1 MIRYKPR
8 SSPIHSL
15 DPRIKLAYLLSLSL
29 VLIFKRE
36 LALPLLALTL
46 SAYLLSRISPL
57 EPVREFGWFSL
68 LFLIPIPLHALIQP
82 GTPILAFWGMDLT
95 REGLVFGLQN
105 FTYLLSL
112 FMLALL
118 FTYTT
123 EPRKIT
129 QALCSLGV
137 PKKIAFM
144 LGISLRFVSI
154 VQAELNTIRGA
165 QASRAYK
172 KYNPFALAVP
182 LLHKSFRRAKAL
194 SISMDSRAFDP
205 ERIRIAVDL
214 ELRKRDYLSIVLL
227 LAILWISFI
236 G

>member
-1 MIRYKPR
+1 MIKYKPR
-8 SSPIHSL
+8 SSFVHSL
-15 DPRIKLAYLLSLSL
+15 DPRVKLAYLITLSF
-29 VLIFKRE
+29 VLIFRRE
-36 LALPLLALTL
+36 YALPILALTL
-46 SAYLLSRISPL
+46 FAYMLSRISPL

-68 LFLIPIPLHALIQP
+68 VFLLPIPLHALIRP
-82 GTPILAFWGMDLT
+82 GTPLLAFWGMDLT
-95 REGLVFGLQN
+95 REGMIFGLQN
-105 FTYLLSL
+105 FAYLLSL
-112 FMLALL
+112 FMFALL

-129 QALCSLGV
+129 QALHSLGV
-137 PKKIAFM
+137 PAKLSFM
-144 LGISLRFVSI
+144 LGISMRFVSI
-154 VQAELNTIRGA
+154 VQAELNTIRNA

-194 SISMDSRAFDP
+194 SISMDSRAFSP
-205 ERIRIAVDL
+205 ERIRIRVEL